1 MRLRFL
7 SLATLGVTLLAS
19 TIAAAAARKPLHDL
33 SADCPAAAGAL
44 VEHFIGADCFDCWKA
59 AEPAPG
65 QPRTPG
71 AEPTGARDWS
81 LDWIVPAADDAPMAP
96 GALPEA
102 GDRLARVGPYLAA
115 RLQTA
120 PAAIDTRTEL
130 QGPAKGRK
138 FYVHSSLPH
147 NGYLGVQLHAQGLWP
162 AGSTA
167 WVGLVEQMP
176 VGTRD
181 TVVPRRLVRVL
192 VGPVKLPDAAGPKGA
207 TAPLWGLRWPMNAH
221 PEALVATAW
230 VEDAEGRITQ
240 ITTDRCADP
249 R

>member
-1 MRLRFL
+1 MT
-7 SLATLGVTLLAS
+7 ALAS
-19 TIAAAAARKPLHDL
+19 ATAIAAVKPPRHDL
-33 SADCPAAAGAL
+33 SADCPAAAGA
-44 VEHFIGADCFDCWKA
+44 VIEHFIGADCYDCWKA
-59 AEPAPG
+59 VEPAPG
-65 QPRTPG
+65 QARTPG
-71 AEPTGARDWS
+71 AEPAGPKDWS

-102 GDRLARVGPYLAA
+102 ADRLARVGPYLAA

-120 PAAIDTRTEL
+120 PAAIDATTEL
-130 QGPAKGRK
+130 AGTPHGRR

-167 WVGLVEQMP
+167 WVGLVELLP

-181 TVVPRRLVRVL
+181 TVIPRRLVRVL
-192 VGPVKLPDAAGPKGA
+192 VGPVKLPDVAGPAGA
-207 TAPLWGLRWPMNAH
+207 EAPLWGLRWPMNAH
-221 PEALVATAW
+221 PELLVATAW
-230 VEDAEGRITQ
+230 VEDGAGRITQ

-249 R
+249 K

>member
-1 MRLRFL
+1 MGTL
-7 SLATLGVTLLAS
+7 SAS
-19 TIAAAAARKPLHDL
+19 TIACAAAKAVRHDL
-33 SADCPAAAGAL
+33 SADCPAAAGTL
-44 VEHFIGADCFDCWKA
+44 VEHFMGADCFDCWKA

-71 AEPTGARDWS
+71 AEPAGANGWS

-115 RLQTA
+115 RLQTP
-120 PAAIDTRTEL
+120 PAAIDATTEL
-130 QGPAKGRK
+130 AGAAKNPGRK
-138 FYVHSSLPH
+138 FYIHSSLPH
-147 NGYLGVQLHAQGLWP
+147 NGYLGVQLHAQGVWP

-167 WVGLVEQMP
+167 WVGLVELMA

-181 TVVPRRLVRVL
+181 TVIPRRLVRVL
-192 VGPVKLPDAAGPKGA
+192 VGPVKLPETAGPQGA
-207 TAPLWGLRWPMNAH
+207 TAPLWGLRWPENAH

-230 VEDAEGRITQ
+230 VEDAGGRITQ

-249 R
+249 K